1 MARSPHPPGPG
12 GPTPRADAG
21 GTPPDTLVTWDE
33 FHRAVAACPRRIR
46 RQAMVEAFLA
56 ASRRRGI
63 PLVDGDRA
71 IFLFRG
77 PAETVHLVGD
87 MNGWHRKVSPM
98 ERIPG
103 TDLFYLAAP
112 FESDARLDYKFLVD
126 GKHWTLDPENPR
138 HCHGGKGPNS
148 ELAMPGYTPPPEV
161 RHHPSIPHGRVET
174 FHLPSRA
181 LDVIYPLHV
190 YLPPDYYNSRRHYPV
205 VYLQDGADYLHFG
218 RAVDVLDA
226 CIAHGRTVPLIAVF
240 ACPSHRAEEYV
251 TTRRDAYRRFFIQR
265 LVPFVDRAYRTQPAP
280 QARLVVGDSYGA
292 NIAAV
297 LAWRHP
303 QTFALCGWQSPAFW
317 PNRWE
322 TQRMLVEGRPR
333 PLRILSVWGTYELQ
347 DASLRRRLDEL
358 AAALAAKGCDYQ
370 VVTRP
375 AGHSWGLWRDT
386 LPLLLAHFFPP
397 K

>member
-1 MARSPHPPGPG
+1 MARSTRKPRG
-12 GPTPRADAG
+12 GLPARRAETG
-21 GTPPDTLVTWDE
+21 GTPTGTLESWDE
-33 FHRAVAACPRRIR
+33 FYRAVIDCPRRIR

-63 PLVDGDRA
+63 PLLDGGRA
-71 IFLFRG
+71 IFLFRA
-77 PAETVHLVGD
+77 PADTVHLVGD

-103 TDLFYLAAP
+103 TDLFFLSAP
-112 FESDARLDYKFLVD
+112 FEPDARLDYKFLVD
-126 GKHWTLDPENPR
+126 GKRWTLDPENPR
-138 HCHGGKGPNS
+138 QCHGGKGPNS
-148 ELAMPGYTPPPEV
+148 ELAMPCYLQPPEV
-161 RHHPSIPHGRVET
+161 RHHPSIPHGRIET

-181 LDVIYPLHV
+181 LDAIYALHV
-190 YLPPDYYNSRRHYPV
+190 YLPPDYYTSRRHYPV
-205 VYLQDGADYLHFG
+205 VYFQDGSDYLHFG

-226 CIAHGRTVPLIAVF
+226 CIAFGRTVPLIAVF
-240 ACPSHRAEEYV
+240 ACPTNRTEEYV
-251 TTRRDAYRRFFIQR
+251 TSRRDAYRRFFVQR
-265 LVPFVDRAYRTQPAP
+265 LVPFVDRAYRTHPVP

-303 QTFALCGWQSPAFW
+303 QTFALCGWQSPALW

-322 TQRMLVEGRPR
+322 TQRMLIDGRPR
-333 PLRILSVWGTYELQ
+333 PMRILSIWGTYELQ
-347 DASLRRRLDEL
+347 DASLQRRLGEL
-358 AAALAAKGCDYQ
+358 SAALAAKGCDYQ